1 MQSYGF
7 VFFLNILNIRLATEA
22 LYHFLALMVTEVVK
36 ELEAARAKV
45 AELENSL
52 AKAQKQKLAGLP
64 KEYGFDSLAD
74 FIKAIKTAGTGGGR
88 GRGRAA
94 KPAAASSSK
103 KQRSKR
109 ARITPEVKEKVK
121 AAVNAGKTGAEI
133 AKEFGISVP
142 SVQNIKKEFGLVKAR
157 G

>member
-1 MQSYGF
+1 
-7 VFFLNILNIRLATEA
+7 
-22 LYHFLALMVTEVVK
+22 MVTEVVK

-52 AKAQKQKLAGLP
+52 AKAQKQKLAGLH
-64 KEYGFDSLAD
+64 KEYGFDDLSD
-74 FIKAIKTAGTGGGR
+74 FIKAVKVAASGGGGR

-94 KPAAASSSK
+94 KPAAAASSSK

>member
-1 MQSYGF
+1 
-7 VFFLNILNIRLATEA
+7 
-22 LYHFLALMVTEVVK
+22 MVTEVIK

-52 AKAQKQKLAGLP
+52 AKERMQKLAGLHR
-64 KEYGFDSLAD
+64 EYGFDSLD
-74 FIKAIKTAGTGGGR
+74 SFIKALKRSGDSPR
-88 GRGRAA
+88 RGRAA
-94 KPAAASSSK
+94 KPAAVAGGK
-103 KQRSKR
+103 KKRSKR

-121 AAVNAGKTGAEI
+121 AAVSAGKTGAEI

-142 SVQNIKKEFGLVKAR
+142 SVQNIKKEFGLVKSR

>member
-1 MQSYGF
+1 
-7 VFFLNILNIRLATEA
+7 
-22 LYHFLALMVTEVVK
+22 MVTEVVK

-64 KEYGFDSLAD
+64 KEYGFDNLAD
-74 FIKAIKTAGTGGGR
+74 FIKAIKGAGSVARR
-88 GRGRAA
+88 GRGAA
-94 KPAAASSSK
+94 KPVATAATSSK

-121 AAVNAGKTGAEI
+121 SAVNAGKTGAEI

-157 G
+157 S

>member
-1 MQSYGF
+1 
-7 VFFLNILNIRLATEA
+7 
-22 LYHFLALMVTEVVK
+22 MVTEVVK

-64 KEYGFDSLAD
+64 REYGFDNLAD
-74 FIKAIKTAGTGGGR
+74 FIKAIKGAGSSSGGGR

-94 KPAAASSSK
+94 KPAAAAPSSSK

-121 AAVNAGKTGAEI
+121 SAVNAGKTGAEI